1 MAMLDKTTPQSQVAM
16 RHCIHPSI
24 AWSGST
30 HRVIANLWCGIA
42 EAQIKFPYAE
52 IPDLSEILSIKPGAG
67 QNLALRALPTA
78 RESAA
83 LISAMLV
90 HSTSHVVNPPP
101 TEKDVSHNSDLQ
113 LLFTCGLM
121 NCVLPCYDL
130 HGQLGI
136 KYQGTAAVALPKQG
150 KVRWILQTSKQYFLL
165 KGTQN
170 EDASQ
175 PENTAKVQSSVVV
188 LSTFMHQKY

>member
-101 TEKDVSHNSDLQ
+101 TESDVSHKQWLTVTFYLRPDELCFA
-113 LLFTCGLM
+113 LLWPSRSTGHKISR
-121 NCVLPCYDL
+121 NCSCSLV
-130 HGQLGI
+130 
-136 KYQGTAAVALPKQG
+136 
-150 KVRWILQTSKQYFLL
+150 
-165 KGTQN
+165 
-170 EDASQ
+170 
-175 PENTAKVQSSVVV
+175 
-188 LSTFMHQKY
+188 